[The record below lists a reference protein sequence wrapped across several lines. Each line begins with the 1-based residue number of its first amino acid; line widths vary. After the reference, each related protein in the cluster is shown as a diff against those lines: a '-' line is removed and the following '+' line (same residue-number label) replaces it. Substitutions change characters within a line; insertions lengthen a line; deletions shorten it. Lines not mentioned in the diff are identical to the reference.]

1 MAASSL
7 GIEEVLIGRPC
18 ITALLRDRENGIKNF
33 IDSILGKDL
42 TKEACGSL
50 GSGPL
55 RSFEKP

>member
-18 ITALLRDRENGIKNF
+18 ITALLRDKENGIKNF

-42 TKEACGSL
+42 NKD
-50 GSGPL
+50 
-55 RSFEKP
+55 